1 VCVHCQ
7 AFQPHF
13 TAIRSW
19 AVFDGPIRQAIHRLK
34 YIRDISLGVI
44 LAEPLVDLY
53 LILKWECDLIIPVP
67 LGLARLKERG
77 YNQSDLLARPLSLA
91 VGIPYQSDG
100 LKRVR
105 ETRSQVGLTFTQR
118 IDNVS
123 GAFQALSKSVS
134 GQRVLVVDDVATSSA
149 TLDACASALIEAGSK
164 EVFALTLTRAG
175 SQNIN

>member
-1 VCVHCQ
+1 
-7 AFQPHF
+7 
-13 TAIRSW
+13 
-19 AVFDGPIRQAIHRLK
+19 
-34 YIRDISLGVI
+34 
-44 LAEPLVDLY
+44 
-53 LILKWECDLIIPVP
+53 
-67 LGLARLKERG
+67 
-77 YNQSDLLARPLSLA
+77 
-91 VGIPYQSDG
+91 
-100 LKRVR
+100 
-105 ETRSQVGLTFTQR
+105 VGLTFTQR